1 MVGQRAGG
9 GRPIPWPPRT
19 SRLHLRAGR
28 RGHPPPAGGGA
39 GAGSRRAAAL
49 EAQALG
55 GHARAC
61 ARGKQTARRK
71 GDRRV
76 F

>member
-1 MVGQRAGG
+1 MVA
-9 GRPIPWPPRT
+9 
-19 SRLHLRAGR
+19 SESGR
-28 RGHPPPAGGGA
+28 RETYPVASSDIAAPPPGGASGHPPPAGGGA